1 MSDTTRAL
9 EGAAPVVA
17 EELGDD
23 LRQLAHN
30 ANDALNGIAEATGLS
45 EKVQENPYGM
55 VAAALGAGYVA
66 GGGLFSPLTM
76 RILQL
81 GLKAATIPA
90 VQERLFAIAESAIDG
105 ALAQSRKITSTD
117 SEE

>member
-17 EELGDD
+17 QELTED
-23 LRQLAHN
+23 LRTFAHN
-30 ANDALNGIAEATGLS
+30 ANDALNGLADATGLS
-45 EKVQENPYGM
+45 EKVEQNPYGM
-55 VAAALGAGYVA
+55 VAAALGVGYVA

-76 RILQL
+76 RLIKL

-90 VQERLFAIAESAIDG
+90 VQERLFSIAEAAIDG
-105 ALAQSRKITSTD
+105 AIAQSKKVTD
-117 SEE
+117 P